1 MRGKACDGG
10 GRHRTLLPEQVL
22 DRHGH
27 LISPVTGIVKQIQH
41 DSRGPAFFNSFRSGA
56 NVAAQLTDVHALRGA
71 LRVSNGGKG
80 TTAVLGPGGR
90 VARGRQAALRQFPV
104 VDGVLRLD
112 WLTEIGVGEFLF
124 SY

>member
-1 MRGKACDGG
+1 MLTLRGKACDGG

-41 DSRGPAFFNSFRSGA
+41 DSRGLAFFNSFRSGA

-80 TTAVLGPGGR
+80 TTAV
-90 VARGRQAALRQFPV
+90 QAQVGALREAVKRHCGNFQSLMACC
-104 VDGVLRLD
+104 G
-112 WLTEIGVGEFLF
+112 
-124 SY
+124 